1 MKWIGQKFDLQTNR
15 ERDCIMKLSDTWKK
29 KGYKNKF
36 KVVEAMIG
44 ILIVFFFVDTRQ
56 GVDSLG
62 DYHWS

>member
-44 ILIVFFFVDTRQ
+44 ILIVFFLWTLDKV
-56 GVDSLG
+56 
-62 DYHWS
+62 